1 MKTATLAGVVV
12 ALLVLA
18 FLFAAHAG
26 YKSLDLLRGAELVA
40 ALLVLDA
47 AQDAAQRGDEVL
59 AEAAS
64 FVAVIIA
71 VLPLL

>member
-1 MKTATLAGVVV
+1 MKTVTLAGVVV

-26 YKSLDLLRGAELVA
+26 YKSLDLLRAVELVA
-40 ALLVLDA
+40 SLLVLDA
-47 AQDAAQRGDEVL
+47 AQDAAERVDEVL

-64 FVAVIIA
+64 FIAVIIA
-71 VLPLL
+71 VLPFL